1 MQARS
6 KNPAAII
13 TDAMEPLVALGKII
27 SSGPLPAKTREL
39 VHLRTSQLN
48 GCAMCIDQHI
58 SRSEETPQRLAAVAV
73 WQDAPFFTEAER
85 AALALA
91 EAVTLVASS
100 SDRVSDAVWNE
111 ASKHYDERQLAQLVL
126 AISVTN
132 LYNRLNVTTRQVAGT
147 RSW

>member
-1 MQARS
+1 MQART

-13 TDAMEPLVALGKII
+13 AEAMEPLVALGKII

-73 WQDAPFFTEAER
+73 WQDAPFFTDAER

-91 EAVTLVASS
+91 EAVTLVANHP
-100 SDRVSDAVWNE
+100 DRVPDAVWNE
-111 ASKHYDERQLAQLVL
+111 AAKHYDERELAQLVL

>member
-13 TDAMEPLVALGKII
+13 ADAMEPLVALGKII